1 MDKDNPLITSG
12 GLPEFITYLV
22 TRSWKK
28 MHRRIHHW
36 SSQGFIYYLGK
47 VDETALRDAAP
58 AASPLRNDFPLASM
72 LVDLDDTND
81 IQKFVMTR
89 TGMPLEIPSLL
100 TASRDMEMMPRRE
113 GLEKKDEESGLY
125 NKTTCFEFHQ
135 LLVSTLLSFGK
146 ALEGYADARGKRFED
161 LVDRA
166 EEVYTCGNILWS
178 IGYSRILRSHL
189 KVLCREGWLRLPV
202 NSKNDLDKFFVFTDF
217 TNSKDQV
224 IVQPTD
230 EVNEDTDEAGSSDE
244 GGVDDSGGEGDK
256 EEDERAAKDQVI
268 VQPDEVGED
277 TDEAGSGD
285 KGGVDDS
292 GGEGDKEE
300 DERAAKDQVIVQ
312 PDEVGGD
319 TDEAGSGDKGGV
331 DDSGDEGDEDEDGR
345 AAKDQVI
352 VQPTDEVDGGADEG
366 GNNDEDGVDYG
377 NEGGEDEDEEYKKLA
392 ETVVSSGLSKPF
404 LEWIRLQVD
413 RFQAAHKITSFM
425 KRTRTPHINLTLL
438 AVRVP
443 TSKPADAVMESW
455 HKTIEDLCVKS
466 NDVEPEETIRILQ
479 EKINEGKRAI
489 DDSCDGQKKKDSIF
503 HKFDDETYQ
512 YTAAVHCETALASI
526 DKFPAAV
533 VCDEALRDRIQV

>member
-268 VQPDEVGED
+268 VQPDEVG
-277 TDEAGSGD
+277 
-285 KGGVDDS
+285 
-292 GGEGDKEE
+292 
-300 DERAAKDQVIVQ
+300 
-312 PDEVGGD
+312 GD

-413 RFQAAHKITSFM
+413 RFQAARKITSFM